1 MAPDPPAAT
10 AADVALRSLTSHVL
24 DLANRAH
31 RLLRQAGRDDL
42 AVRLDDEARRWRATA
57 TTIVVAGE
65 VKRGKSSLLNALLDA
80 PGLLPTGVMVMTA
93 APIVVSWADQA
104 SAAVERWTDDLEAPE
119 RLAVEPAQL
128 AAHATG
134 AAGVRRIDVRVPA
147 ALLRSGLVLVDTPG
161 IGAMS
166 AGHRDLTL
174 GMLRHADA
182 LLFVTSAEEPLLR
195 SEAEFLATAAR
206 RVADVLVVAT
216 KTDLVADGAA
226 FAESARRRLGELA
239 AVLDAGRLA
248 ELAGG
253 PPPLLTS
260 ALLADRAREAADPAR
275 AAALLERSGVE
286 LLRAALDVRARD
298 ATRTRLANV
307 AQTTAVAAETALADV
322 DPGSRSRVPRDRRA
336 LVALL
341 AHAGQRGQRELTGAL
356 NDLEVRYRDRV
367 EEAQDPAA
375 LVRDL
380 PAELEAALQGVW
392 TEVLAAV
399 DEELRAAIEDG
410 LGETGGALP
419 ERVRRASGGKRLEVA
434 RPEVDAVEHG
444 ISALSATFLVG
455 NLVFLALGPAGWLV
469 GAAAGGGSVAVR
481 ALRQA
486 RARTRQQAAAAVRD
500 AIREARQELAGELN
514 SVLAERRA
522 ALEQTVDTR
531 ATTAA
536 GDVAAGLRAVAADAD
551 AVRRELLR
559 G

>member
-1 MAPDPPAAT
+1 MAPEPPAAT
-10 AADVALRSLTSHVL
+10 AADVALRSLTAHIL

-31 RLLRQAGRDDL
+31 HLLRQAGRDEL

-57 TTIVVAGE
+57 TTVVVAGE
-65 VKRGKSSLLNALLDA
+65 VKRGKSSLLNALLDS
-80 PGLLPTGVMVMTA
+80 PGLLPTGVTVVTA
-93 APIVVSWADQA
+93 APIVVSWAEQA
-104 SAAVERWTDDLEAPE
+104 SAVVERWTEGLEAPQ
-119 RLAVEPAQL
+119 RVVVEPGQL

-134 AAGVRRIDVRVPA
+134 AAGVRRVDVRAPV

-206 RVADVLVVAT
+206 RVADVLVVGT

-226 FAESARRRLGELA
+226 FAESVRRRLGEMA
-239 AVLDAGRLA
+239 VVLDSDRLA
-248 ELAGG
+248 ELGAA

-260 ALLADRAREAADPAR
+260 ALLADRARDAADPAR
-275 AAALLERSGVE
+275 AAALRERSGVE
-286 LLRAALDVRARD
+286 PLRAALELRVRD

-307 AQTTAVAAETALADV
+307 AQTTAVAAEMALADL
-322 DPGSRSRVPRDRRA
+322 DPGTRSVAPLDRRA
-336 LVALL
+336 LAALL
-341 AHAGQRGQRELTGAL
+341 AQAGQQGQRDLTGAL
-356 NDLEVRYRDRV
+356 NDLEVRYRGRV
-367 EEAQDPAA
+367 EDADDAAA

-380 PAELEAALQGVW
+380 PAELEAALQAVW
-392 TEVLAAV
+392 SEVLSGVDDALRTAV
-399 DEELRAAIEDG
+399 DEG
-410 LGETGGALP
+410 LGQASGALP
-419 ERVRRASGGKRLEVA
+419 ERVHQASGGKRLEVA

-444 ISALSATFLVG
+444 VPALSATFLIG
-455 NLVFLALGPAGWLV
+455 NLVFLVLGPAGWLV

-500 AIREARQELAGELN
+500 AIREARHELAGELT
-514 SVLAERRA
+514 SVLAQRRT
-522 ALEQTVDTR
+522 ALEQTPDVP
-531 ATTAA
+531 AA
-536 GDVAAGLRAVAADAD
+536 PAARDVAAGLRALAADAD
-551 AVRRELLR
+551 AIRRDLLR